1 MSVKIGLIGWRGMVG
16 SVLLDRMQ
24 TEGDLDKFEVGLYS
38 TSQVGQASP
47 VLPNLRTNN
56 LLDAFDLSS
65 LAENEII
72 ISCQG
77 GEYTKRVY
85 SDLRLSGWSGYW
97 VDAASTLR
105 MEKDSC
111 IVLDPVNQDQIAQA
125 LAMGVRTFVGGN
137 CTVSL
142 LLMAL
147 APLFRAGL
155 VEWLSSMTY
164 QAASGAG
171 ARQMSELLAQSKVCL
186 AGVEAESNSL
196 AQESHVQSQMSA
208 EGFPMDALG
217 YPLAYNILPFIDILV
232 DGGQSREEWKAEVEI
247 NKILGSVSS
256 IPVDGVCVRVPV
268 LRCHSQAFLVKLT
281 QPLGA
286 EEVERMLSGSHEWID
301 VVPNQKEATL
311 NRLTPAAVSG
321 SLTVA
326 VGRLRNARMGPD
338 YIAGFTVGDQ
348 LLWGAAEPL
357 RRMALL
363 LLEWLER

>member
-1 MSVKIGLIGWRGMVG
+1 MAVKIGLVGWRGMVG

-24 TEGDLDKFEVGLYS
+24 SEGDFEKFEVGLYS
-38 TSQVGQASP
+38 TSQVGQSSP
-47 VLPNLRTNN
+47 DLPNLRSGI

-65 LAENEII
+65 LAENKII

-97 VDAASTLR
+97 IDAASTLR
-105 MEKDSC
+105 MESDAC
-111 IVLDPVNQDQIAQA
+111 IVLDPVNQEQISNA
-125 LAMGVRTFVGGN
+125 LEAGVKTFVGGN

-147 APLFRAGL
+147 APLFRTGL

-171 ARQMSELLAQSKVCL
+171 ARQMNELLAQSRLCV
-186 AGVEAESNSL
+186 AGLEGEGNALV
-196 AQESHVQSQMSA
+196 QESHVQSQMFS
-208 EGFPMDALG
+208 EGFPDDALG
-217 YPLAYNILPFIDILV
+217 FPLAFNLLPFIDV
-232 DGGQSREEWKAEVEI
+232 PVEGGQSREEWKAEVEV
-247 NKILGSVSS
+247 NKILGSVVP

-268 LRCHSQAFLVKLT
+268 LRCHSQAFLIKLS
-281 QPLGA
+281 QPLEAGQ
-286 EEVERMLSGSHEWID
+286 VEQMLSGSHEWID
-301 VVPNQKEATL
+301 VVPNQKEVSL
-311 NRLTPAAVSG
+311 SRLTPAAVSG

-326 VGRLRNARMGPD
+326 VGRLRNPRMGSN
-338 YIAGFTVGDQ
+338 YISGFTVGDQ
-348 LLWGAAEPL
+348 LLWGAAEPI

-363 LLEWLER
+363 LLDWLEQ